1 MFSFIK
7 ALLFPFLLVKV
18 WSAPIQ
24 MDPLPIVVL
33 HGIDS
38 SSQDLAPFS
47 SWLAETFSQPVINLE
62 IANGKR
68 DSVFMSMSQ
77 QVKELCETIYSYEE
91 LKNGFNFIGMS
102 QGGLLARGYVERCN
116 DYPVANLIT
125 LVSPHGGIYFPNNK
139 INMYDNLIQQHFSVA
154 GYWRDPTNIVL
165 YLNKCNYLPF
175 INNAVPHTAY
185 ENQKA
190 NIMTLANLVLIW
202 SPNDVILSP
211 PESAIFSVYDD
222 DLQVMSLFDTDLY
235 NEDRLGLKYLNE
247 QNRLQLYETNCSHVD
262 HRNPA
267 CYAQLELIFAK
278 YLL

>member
-7 ALLFPFLLVKV
+7 SLLYPFLFVNV
-18 WSAPIQ
+18 WCAPIRVE
-24 MDPLPIVVL
+24 PLPIVVL

-47 SWLAETFSQPVINLE
+47 AWLANTFSETVINIE

-68 DSVFMSMSQ
+68 SSVYMPMSP
-77 QVKELCETIYSYEE
+77 QVEELCETIYSYEE

-116 DYPVANLIT
+116 DFPVVNLIT

-139 INMYDNLIQQHFSVA
+139 INMYDTLIQEHFSVA

-165 YLNKCNYLPF
+165 YLNKCSYLPF
-175 INNAVPHTAY
+175 INNALPHTEY

-190 NIMTLANLVLIW
+190 NIMTLANLVLVW
-202 SPNDVILSP
+202 SPNDMILSP
-211 PESAIFSVYDD
+211 PESAIFSVYAE
-222 DLQVMSLFDTDLY
+222 DLAVMSLFDTDLY

-247 QNRLQLYETNCSHVD
+247 QNKLHMYETNCSHVD

-267 CYAQLELIFAK
+267 CYAQLEPILAK
-278 YLL
+278 YL

>member
-1 MFSFIK
+1 MFSYIK
-7 ALLFPFLLVKV
+7 TLLYSFLLVNV
-18 WSAPIQ
+18 WSAPIRVN
-24 MDPLPIVVL
+24 PLPIVVL

-38 SSQDLAPFS
+38 SSQDLAPFC
-47 SWLAETFSQPVINLE
+47 SWLTNTFSETVINIE
-62 IANGKR
+62 IDNGKR
-68 DSVFMSMSQ
+68 ASVYMSMSQ
-77 QVKELCETIYSYEE
+77 QVEKLCQKIYSYEE

-116 DYPVANLIT
+116 DFPVANLIT

-139 INMYDNLIQQHFSVA
+139 INMYDTLIQEHFSVA

-165 YLNKCNYLPF
+165 YLKDCHYLPF
-175 INNAVPHTAY
+175 INNALPHTEY

-190 NIMTLANLVLIW
+190 NIMTLANLVLVW

-211 PESAIFSVYDD
+211 PESAIFSVYAE
-222 DLQVMSLFDTDLY
+222 DLAVMSLFDTDLY

-247 QNRLQLYETNCSHVD
+247 QNRLHLYETNCSHVD

-267 CYAQLELIFAK
+267 CYAQLHPILAK
-278 YLL
+278 YL